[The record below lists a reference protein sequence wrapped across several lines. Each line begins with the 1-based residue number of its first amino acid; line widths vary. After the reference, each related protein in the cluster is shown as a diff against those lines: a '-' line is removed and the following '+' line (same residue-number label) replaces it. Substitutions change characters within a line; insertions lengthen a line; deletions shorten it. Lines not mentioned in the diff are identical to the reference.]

1 MDLATAR
8 MRIPARMQILPQN
21 LDRQARDFLL
31 RLEEVAAMAGARAGA
46 ATTAAAAAAA
56 GAEAGAEAG
65 AGTGARARPA
75 IGAIP

>member
-1 MDLATAR
+1 MR
-8 MRIPARMQILPQN
+8 MRARMQILPQN

-46 ATTAAAAAAA
+46 ATTAAAAA

-65 AGTGARARPA
+65 AGTGARARPRA
-75 IGAIP
+75 